1 MNTTLIE
8 VLRMFLRIFL
18 MFTLLV
24 PAAIAAADDNP
35 ITANNRFLYSGLQ
48 KLILG
53 SVEKVPAD
61 AYGFKPTDAVRS
73 FGQLV
78 GHVADSQYTFCS
90 VAMGEKRPEI
100 AVEKSKTSKDELV
113 AALKDAFAYCDKA
126 YSSIN
131 DTTATETV
139 KLFRRDMPRFGVLG
153 VNNLHTS
160 EHYGNIITYMR
171 LKNIVPPS
179 SDPEFMKKLTQ

>member
-1 MNTTLIE
+1 MNPTHIEILRTL
-8 VLRMFLRIFL
+8 LRIFL
-18 MFTLLV
+18 MFMLLV
-24 PAAIAAADDNP
+24 PAAMASADDNP
-35 ITANNRFLYSGLQ
+35 ITANNKFLYSGLQ

-61 AYGFKPTDAVRS
+61 AYGFKPTEAVRS

-90 VAMGEKRPEI
+90 AAIGEKRPAI
-100 AVEKSKTSKDELV
+100 TVEKSMTSKDELV

-126 YSSIN
+126 YGSVT
-131 DTTATETV
+131 DATAAETV
-139 KLFRRDMPRFGVLG
+139 KLFRRDMPRLGVLG

-160 EHYGNIITYMR
+160 EHYGNIITYLR